1 MQATSERELWYAVPV
16 AGLATAFLIRVAGQ
30 AIQGRFPQEF
40 LPTFAVWHG
49 GGVSYPAPLACQ
61 IVIVGRL
68 GVSICTK
75 IHRIA
80 VLGITASRS
89 VIAIGCGYFAIV
101 RARPALGLTAHS
113 DSGWLTGWIPA
124 LPRLDLAAVVIP
136 GSWRQHR
143 LAVFADTG

>member
-49 GGVSYPAPLACQ
+49 GGIPYPAPLACQ

-101 RARPALGLTAHS
+101 RARLALGLSALS
-113 DSGWLTGWIPA
+113 DSGWLTGRIPA

-136 GSWRQHR
+136 WGRRQHR